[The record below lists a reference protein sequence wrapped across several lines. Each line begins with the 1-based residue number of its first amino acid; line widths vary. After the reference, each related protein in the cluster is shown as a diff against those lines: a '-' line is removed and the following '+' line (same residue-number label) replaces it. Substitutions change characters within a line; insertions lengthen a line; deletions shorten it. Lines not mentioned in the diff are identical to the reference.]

1 MSVPHRVRVVG
12 AGLAGLTAAHAV
24 RRHADAAGVDVDLR
38 VLEASDQVGGQLR
51 TVDEDGVR
59 FDWAANAFRTGAGPT
74 ADLVARLGLEG
85 ERLEAKK
92 AASKRFILHGGQLHE
107 LPSGPGTLL
116 SFRPMSLKGRLRI
129 ALEPFVARRV
139 PDEESVFAYAARH
152 IGAEAAE
159 VLLGTMVRGV
169 YGGDVRRLSVDAA
182 FPVMKTM
189 ERDHRSLVVAAIA
202 GAKERK
208 RVGKTTWTFR
218 GGMQQLLYALAD
230 DLNAGAPRDG
240 AADGP
245 ADGAADGPGGGAGGG
260 GDVVRLNAPVSAL
273 ARRAEGGYTLAT
285 PHGED
290 ETADAVVLAV
300 GPQVARTL
308 VADAAPDLAGALDAI
323 PTGHLAIA
331 TFAFDD
337 AAFERPAE
345 GYGFLVAPSE
355 PVDVLGALFESN
367 IFDDRAPAGTTLVR
381 VIMGGAGRDD
391 VVAKDDAALRETAL
405 GVLDQ
410 ALGLR
415 EAPKRAWT
423 WRQPYAI
430 PQYELGHHDRVAAI
444 EGHLAALPGV
454 QVAGNA
460 YRGVAVGAI
469 VEDAERLAERILA
482 HAHAQGAGA
491 APAAPAGVAA

>member
-1 MSVPHRVRVVG
+1 MTAPYRVRVVG
-12 AGLAGLTAAHAV
+12 AGLAGLAAAHAV
-24 RRHADAAGVDVDLR
+24 RRHAEAAGVPLDLA
-38 VLEASDQVGGQLR
+38 VLEASDQPGGQLR
-51 TVDEDGVR
+51 TVEADGVR

-74 ADLVARLGLEG
+74 ADLLARLGLEN
-85 ERLEAKK
+85 ERIEASK
-92 AASKRFILHGGQLHE
+92 AAAKRFILHGGRLHE

-116 SFRPMSLKGRLRI
+116 SFTPMSLAGRLRI

-152 IGAEAAE
+152 IGPEAAD

-208 RVGKTTWTFR
+208 RVGKTTWTLR
-218 GGMQQLLYALAD
+218 GGMQRLPYALAD
-230 DLNAGAPRDG
+230 DLNAGREDG
-240 AADGP
+240 AP
-245 ADGAADGPGGGAGGG
+245 
-260 GDVVRLNAPVSAL
+260 VVRLNAPVSAL
-273 ARRAEGGYTLAT
+273 ARRADGGYVLTT
-285 PHGED
+285 PHGRDED
-290 ETADAVVLAV
+290 ADAVVLAV

-308 VADAAPDLAGALDAI
+308 VADAAPDLAASLDAI
-323 PTGHLAIA
+323 PTGHLAVA
-331 TFAFDD
+331 TFVFDD
-337 AAFERPAE
+337 AAFDRTPE

-367 IFDDRAPAGTTLVR
+367 LFEGRAPDGTTVIR
-381 VIMGGAGRDD
+381 VIMGGAGRED
-391 VVAKDDAALRETAL
+391 VLAKDDAALRATAL

-410 ALGLR
+410 ALGVR
-415 EAPKRAWT
+415 DAPRRAWT

-460 YRGVAVGAI
+460 YRGVAVGAL
-469 VEDAERLAERILA
+469 VEDAELVAERTLA
-482 HAHAQGAGA
+482 HATARGAAGPAPAAGA
-491 APAAPAGVAA
+491 AAGVAA